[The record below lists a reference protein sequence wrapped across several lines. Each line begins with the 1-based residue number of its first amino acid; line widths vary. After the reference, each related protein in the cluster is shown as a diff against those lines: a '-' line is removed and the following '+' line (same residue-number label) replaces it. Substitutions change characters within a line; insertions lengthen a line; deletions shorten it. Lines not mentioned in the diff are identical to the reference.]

1 MPLSK
6 RFSLIGFCFILFIFL
21 FSCKASRHAGYTDQK
36 DLASLIKKLKKRGD
50 DFAVV
55 QDIRQLYSEAHYKGQ
70 VRLQNY
76 QFEPAPARWDKVIPE
91 LQSLQQ
97 MYDLIMGN
105 AFAFRQVQPVNYS
118 ARLMSARDSAAA
130 DYYGYANTLKTGNSR
145 RQNRMAY
152 EAFGKVLNYVT
163 DYRDV
168 RTRMNELYNASI
180 VHVLINPVEYDILGW
195 GFNSLPV
202 FNSRTM
208 DLQSRLIQDLGGQS
222 ANGIPARFYTPAQL
236 RTSSTPPDLVADM
249 IWRNVQ
255 MNNPVSNYRSYN
267 RSRQVE
273 YGRDSANRP
282 MYTTVYATINIE
294 ERRLEATGSLHLL
307 MNDISTRNQ
316 IVWDQLP
323 ASFQHTQEFASYT
336 GDRRALNNQDWAL
349 INNRNQQTPT
359 KGEVLAGLLENVY
372 QRLQNR
378 IRQASNW

>member
-1 MPLSK
+1 MPK
-6 RFSLIGFCFILFIFL
+6 PKYFSHIGFCFVLFVLL
-21 FSCKASRHAGYTDQK
+21 FSCKASRHAGYSDQK
-36 DLASLIKKLKKRGD
+36 DLASLMKRLKKRGD

-55 QDIRQLYSEAHYKGQ
+55 QDIRQLYSEAHYKAQ
-70 VRLQNY
+70 LRLQNY
-76 QFEPAPARWDKVIPE
+76 QLEAIPERWDKVIPE

-97 MYDLIMGN
+97 MYDMILGD

-118 ARLMSARDSAAA
+118 VRLISARDSAAA
-130 DYYGYANTLKTGNSR
+130 DYYSYASGLQTGNSR
-145 RQNRMAY
+145 RQNKVAY
-152 EAFGKVLNYVT
+152 EAFRKVLNFVS

-168 RTRMNELYNASI
+168 RMRMNELYNASI

-222 ANGIPARFYTPAQL
+222 ANGVPARFYTPAQL
-236 RTSSTPPDLVADM
+236 RMSSTAPDLVADM

-255 MNNPVSNYRSYN
+255 IINPVSNYRSYN

-273 YGRDSANRP
+273 YGKDSANRP
-282 MYTTVYATINIE
+282 MYTTVYATVNIE

-349 INNRNQQTPT
+349 INNRNQRTPT
-359 KGEVLAGLLENVY
+359 NGEILAGLLENVY
-372 QRLQNR
+372 QRLKNR
-378 IRQASNW
+378 IRQASDW

>member
-1 MPLSK
+1 MSLSK
-6 RFSLIGFCFILFIFL
+6 RFSHIGFCFILIALF
-21 FSCKASRHAGYTDQK
+21 FSCTTSRHAGYSDQK
-36 DLASLIKKLKKRGD
+36 DLASLMKKLKKRGD
-50 DFAVV
+50 DFALLEE
-55 QDIRQLYSEAHYKGQ
+55 IRRLYSEAHYKGQ
-70 VRLQNY
+70 VRLQNH
-76 QFEPAPARWDKVIPE
+76 QLQPTLEKWDNVIEE

-97 MYDLIMGN
+97 MYELILGN
-105 AFAFRQVQPVNYS
+105 SFAFRQVQPVNYS
-118 ARLMSARDSAAA
+118 ARLITARDSAAA
-130 DYYGYANTLKTGNSR
+130 DFYSYANALKTGDSR
-145 RQNRMAY
+145 RQNKVAY
-152 EAFGKVLNYVT
+152 EAFRKALNFVS

-168 RTRMNELYNASI
+168 RIRMNELYNASI

-202 FNSRTM
+202 FNSRTL

-222 ANGIPARFYTPAQL
+222 ANGVPARFYTPAQL
-236 RTSSTPPDLVADM
+236 RMSSTAPDLVADM

-255 MNNPVSNYRSYN
+255 IINPVSNYRSYN

-273 YGRDSANRP
+273 YGKDSANRP
-282 MYTTVYATINIE
+282 MYTTVYATVNIE

-349 INNRNQQTPT
+349 INNRNQRTPT
-359 KGEVLAGLLENVY
+359 NGEVLAGLLENVY

-378 IRQASNW
+378 IRQASDW

>member
-1 MPLSK
+1 MPVLNSIVNTV
-6 RFSLIGFCFILFIFL
+6 FSFLLFIVL
-21 FSCKASRHAGYTDQK
+21 FSCNASRHAGYSDQK
-36 DLASLIKKLKKRGD
+36 DLASLMKRLKKRGD
-50 DFAVV
+50 DFTIV
-55 QDIRQLYSEAHYKGQ
+55 QDIRQLYSESHYKAQ

-76 QFEPAPARWDKVIPE
+76 QLEPTPARWDKVIPE

-97 MYDLIMGN
+97 MYDMILGN

-118 ARLMSARDSAAA
+118 ARIISARDSAAA
-130 DYYGYANTLKTGNSR
+130 DYYIFASALRTGGSR
-145 RQNRMAY
+145 RQNKIAY
-152 EAFGKVLNYVT
+152 QAFRNVLNYVS

-168 RTRMNELYNASI
+168 RTRMNELYNASV

-222 ANGIPARFYTPAQL
+222 ANGVPARFYTPAQL
-236 RTSSTPPDLVADM
+236 RVSSTAPDLVADM

-255 MNNPVSNYRSYN
+255 INNPVSNYRSYN

-273 YGRDSANRP
+273 NGRDSANRP
-282 MYTTVYATINIE
+282 LYTTVYATVNIE
-294 ERRLEATGSLHLL
+294 ERRLEASGSLHLL

-316 IVWDQLP
+316 IAWDQLP

-349 INNRNQQTPT
+349 INNRNQRTPT
-359 KGEVLAGLLENVY
+359 NGEVLAGLLENVY

-378 IRQASNW
+378 IRQASDW

>member
-1 MPLSK
+1 MPTLKSFVNTV
-6 RFSLIGFCFILFIFL
+6 FSFLLFIVL
-21 FSCKASRHAGYTDQK
+21 FSCNASRHAGYSDQK
-36 DLASLIKKLKKRGD
+36 DLSSLIKKLKKRGED
-50 DFAVV
+50 MSIVEE
-55 QDIRQLYSEAHYKGQ
+55 IRQVYSEAHYKAQ
-70 VRLQNY
+70 VRLQNH
-76 QFEPAPARWDKVIPE
+76 QIELAPGKWDQLIPE
-91 LQSLQQ
+91 LESLQQ
-97 MYDLIMGN
+97 MYEIILGN
-105 AFAFRQVQPVNYS
+105 SFAFRQVQPVNYS
-118 ARLMSARDSAAA
+118 ARIISARDSAAA
-130 DYYGYANTLKTGNSR
+130 DYYSFASALRTGGSR
-145 RQNRMAY
+145 RQNKIAY
-152 EAFGKVLNYVT
+152 EAFRNVLNYVS

-222 ANGIPARFYTPAQL
+222 ANGVPARFYTPAQL
-236 RTSSTPPDLVADM
+236 RMSSTAPDLVADM

-255 MNNPVSNYRSYN
+255 INNPVSNYRSYN

-273 YGRDSANRP
+273 NGRDSANRP
-282 MYTTVYATINIE
+282 MYTTVYATVNIE
-294 ERRLEATGSLHLL
+294 ERRLEASGSLHLL

-316 IVWDQLP
+316 IAWDQLS

-349 INNRNQQTPT
+349 INNRNQRTPT
-359 KGEVLAGLLENVY
+359 NGEVLAGLLENVY

-378 IRQASNW
+378 IRQASDW